1 MDKKWEN
8 NVALKVRDQKVEKK
22 NLKTLENQ

>member
-8 NVALKVRDQKVEKK
+8 NVALKVREQKVEKK